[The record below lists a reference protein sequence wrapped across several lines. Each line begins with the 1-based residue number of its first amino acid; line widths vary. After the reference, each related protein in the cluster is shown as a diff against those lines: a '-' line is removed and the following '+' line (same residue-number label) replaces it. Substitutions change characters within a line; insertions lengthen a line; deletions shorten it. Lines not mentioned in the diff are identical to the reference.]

1 MSEMYGQ
8 TEKALSKGADFVDQ
22 ARGDVKNKCGVLS
35 GNIQTMMGGWGGQG
49 ATAFNNLVG
58 LRPTQ
63 GLVSRSGIVPLSHT
77 QDIGG
82 PLARTATDLA
92 IALDVTVGYD
102 AADSAGDQND
112 HPADVDCGRR
122 DVHHEQRPQDP

>member
-49 ATAFNNLVG
+49 ATAFNNLMIAWQEKQETI
-58 LRPTQ
+58 LK
-63 GLVSRSGIVPLSHT
+63 
-77 QDIGG
+77 
-82 PLARTATDLA
+82 
-92 IALDVTVGYD
+92 ALDQL
-102 AADSAGDQND
+102 SASLVETEKDNVSTDENQAGTHNNLMSRL
-112 HPADVDCGRR
+112 G
-122 DVHHEQRPQDP
+122 